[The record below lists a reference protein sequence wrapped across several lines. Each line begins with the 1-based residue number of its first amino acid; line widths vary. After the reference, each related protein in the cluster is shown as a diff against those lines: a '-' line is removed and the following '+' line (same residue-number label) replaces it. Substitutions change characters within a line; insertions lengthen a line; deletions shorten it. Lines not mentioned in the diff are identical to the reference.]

1 MTTEHKTEVK
11 EHKKTEIKAEILAM
25 SDIIHKSLT
34 VNKKEGSV
42 TAADD
47 IYEKTLPEGLTMDT
61 VNAVGDHL
69 KTFVPAAAHAFGKSA
84 FEAMKAHKGTE
95 RVLTDI
101 HLGKNDKLSLA
112 SDRKSVTHPPGDA
125 TKEIV
130 TYNRVT
136 VSLDLRAGKSG
147 SQLKAVRSEMN
158 ELAMAALSK

>member
-1 MTTEHKTEVK
+1 MEFF
-11 EHKKTEIKAEILAM
+11 IKSIAITRPFFIKIDAG
-25 SDIIHKSLT
+25 
-34 VNKKEGSV
+34 NN
-42 TAADD
+42 
-47 IYEKTLPEGLTMDT
+47 YQ
-61 VNAVGDHL
+61 AV
-69 KTFVPAAAHAFGKSA
+69 AF
-84 FEAMKAHKGTE
+84 
-95 RVLTDI
+95 R